1 MYTILQ
7 KLAESMYEILT
18 RLTKYFTDRLSF
30 RHSFLKNNIIDARD
44 TVIATFEEFLK
55 WGL

>member
-18 RLTKYFTDRLSF
+18 LTKYFTDYHLF